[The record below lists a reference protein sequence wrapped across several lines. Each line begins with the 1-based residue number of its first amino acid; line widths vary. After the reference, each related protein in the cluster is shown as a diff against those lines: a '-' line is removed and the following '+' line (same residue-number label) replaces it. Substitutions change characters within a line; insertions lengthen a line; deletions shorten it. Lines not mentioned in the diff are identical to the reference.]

1 MPGAGSGRDDRAGP
15 WHCGSHLAGPD
26 VFRPS
31 IGELAAAQHRL
42 CAELG
47 VVALHPADHPGLT
60 PPPSTATTSPCCGR
74 PTASPPTS
82 TLSRRRNRQ
91 RHRFRGRLCRRPR
104 QAGGRLRFPTR
115 CPGRPG
121 ARPLGPLVRDEAR
134 RTWHDRDGDLVENF
148 GYPVNLMIGVPCAV
162 VTGGL
167 RQAIE
172 TLKRAFWNAPG
183 PAVGRRPAGRSAAP
197 R

>member
-1 MPGAGSGRDDRAGP
+1 MALRIY
-15 WHCGSHLAGPD
+15 LAGPD

-47 VVALHPADHPGLT
+47 VVALHPADHPGLDA
-60 PPPSTATTSPCCGR
+60 ATIY
-74 PTASPPTS
+74 
-82 TLSRRRNRQ
+82 RNNIALLRQ
-91 RHRFRGRLCRRPR
+91 ADGVAANLDPFRGAEIDSGTAFEVGYAVALGKPVVGYVS
-104 QAGGRLRFPTR
+104 Q
-115 CPGRPG
+115 PG
-121 ARPLGPLVRDEAR
+121 ALVDRVRDHWGPLVRDEAR

-172 TLKRAFWNAPG
+172 TLKRAF
-183 PAVGRRPAGRSAAP
+183 
-197 R
+197 